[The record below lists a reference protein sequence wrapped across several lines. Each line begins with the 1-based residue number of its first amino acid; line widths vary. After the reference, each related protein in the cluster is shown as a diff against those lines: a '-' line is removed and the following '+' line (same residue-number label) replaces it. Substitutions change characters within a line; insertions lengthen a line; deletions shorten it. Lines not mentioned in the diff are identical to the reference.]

1 MSKNINKLHII
12 AETACAHDGSIK
24 RLLKMIDDI
33 GRSGSQAIQFR
44 VFDPKNTITIN
55 HPHYKKLHKAVKEKK
70 LKLNEVPIVVYCY
83 YHKCNASEIL
93 MEHLQEM
100 GFKNV
105 REYKLGIQGW
115 RKRVKKKSLK

>member
-1 MSKNINKLHII
+1 M
-12 AETACAHDGSIK
+12 
-24 RLLKMIDDI
+24 
-33 GRSGSQAIQFR
+33 
-44 VFDPKNTITIN
+44 
-55 HPHYKKLHKAVKEKK
+55 
-70 LKLNEVPIVVYCY
+70 VYCY

-115 RKRVKKKSLK
+115 RKRVKKSLK